1 MIIDNSFVNAFSL
14 LFIGFNLFEIVLNHH
29 VTYKKRTF
37 CFLLFNSIWL
47 TLQSKFFIC
56 FKKSFKKSFLKLK
69 RPIA

>member
-1 MIIDNSFVNAFSL
+1 MVIDYAFVNAFSL

-29 VTYKKRTF
+29 VTYKKE
-37 CFLLFNSIWL
+37 LLAFNSIWL

>member
-29 VTYKKRTF
+29 VTYKKE
-37 CFLLFNSIWL
+37 LLAFNSIWL
-47 TLQSKFFIC
+47 TLQSKLFIC
-56 FKKSFKKSFLKLK
+56 FKKGFLKCFLKVK